1 MAIMGNL
8 LALVVTIAMLVAT
21 LRQGDHERGPKG
33 AVPGAVKG
41 SLPLAP
47 RR

>member
-33 AVPGAVKG
+33 AGAVPGAVKG
-41 SLPLAP
+41 SMPPL
-47 RR
+47 